1 MAQVAVT
8 DLIDEASAQ
17 SDENGVTAVR
27 KFIVTG
33 LSAQASGR
41 MLEALNVVG
50 IPRRGQTHPNLAGIV
65 VKSVSASPCPD
76 SKGSAYVVVT
86 YAAPTYNTQEPS
98 KTAKPTYRLGGNT
111 TDFETSQD
119 AKGNQMVLT
128 HTKKTQDE
136 DGNVVDEVLPPQPAK
151 VTIQKPQAYLSCER
165 PEPIPVNFKS
175 LMTYIGCVNSAPFQ
189 GFPARYWLCTAIDV
203 DESGDRANVSY
214 QFQLNFNTWDAL
226 LVYIDPATGA
236 PVENPVEG
244 KGIKSFKV
252 YPEADFNQL
261 GI

>member
-1 MAQVAVT
+1 MATVVS

-27 KFIVTG
+27 KFLVTG
-33 LSAQASGR
+33 LTSQPSGR
-41 MLEALNVVG
+41 TLEALNVVG
-50 IPRRGQTHPNLAGIV
+50 IPRRGQTHPNLGGIV
-65 VKSVSASPCPD
+65 VKSVSAVPVQDSP
-76 SKGSAYVVVT
+76 SKAFVVVT
-86 YAAPTYNTQEPS
+86 YAAPTYNTQAPS
-98 KTAKPTYRLGGNT
+98 KTAKPTYRLGGST
-111 TDFETSQD
+111 SDFETSQD
-119 AKGNQMVLT
+119 KDGKQMVLT

-136 DGNVVDEVLPPQPAK
+136 DGNIVDEVLPPQPAK

-165 PEPIPVNFKS
+165 PEPLPVDYKALFS
-175 LMTYIGCVNSAPFQ
+175 YIGCVNKAQFQ
-189 GFPARYWLCTAIDV
+189 GFPARSWLCTAIDV
-203 DESGDRANVSY
+203 DETGDRANVSY
-214 QFQLNFNTWDAL
+214 QFQLNFDTWDAR

-244 KGIKSFKV
+244 KGIKSFRV